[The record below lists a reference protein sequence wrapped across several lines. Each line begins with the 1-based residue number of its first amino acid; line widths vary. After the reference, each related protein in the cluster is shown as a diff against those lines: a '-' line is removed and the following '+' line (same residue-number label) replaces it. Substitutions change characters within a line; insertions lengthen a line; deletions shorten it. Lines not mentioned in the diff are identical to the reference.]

1 MRKKSKFL
9 TISLSPDLDADIL
22 DFFAAGNFRNRSE
35 AVREILHD
43 YMRHQEAHEA
53 VEEAK
58 NEA

>member
-1 MRKKSKFL
+1 MSKKSKFL

-22 DFFAAGNFRNRSE
+22 DFFASGNFRNRSE
-35 AVREILHD
+35 AVREILHA
-43 YMRHQEAHEA
+43 YVRTQEGDA